1 MKNIGFIFKNKIKII
16 SVFEEQIFLIVQ
28 KNDEL
33 INIF

>member
-1 MKNIGFIFKNKIKII
+1 MKNIGFTFKNKIKII